1 MTEVATL
8 AKRPGSVVR
17 NYTSRVRDHAA
28 AMSRLQEQYF
38 AGLKRLEANYFD
50 GIRRITDAI
59 NAEATDEVTGD
70 DTQNGSVDEAGS

>member
-1 MTEVATL
+1 MTTEITL

-17 NYTSRVRDHAA
+17 SYTARVRDHAA

-38 AGLKRLEANYFD
+38 AGLKRLESNYFD

-59 NAEATDEVTGD
+59 SSEAEQAASQNEQAIADE
-70 DTQNGSVDEAGS
+70 QENGV